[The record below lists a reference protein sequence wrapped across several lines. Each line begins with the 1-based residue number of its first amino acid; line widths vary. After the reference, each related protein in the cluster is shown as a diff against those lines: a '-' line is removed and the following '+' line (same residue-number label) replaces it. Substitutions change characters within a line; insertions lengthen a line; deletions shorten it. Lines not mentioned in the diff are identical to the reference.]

1 MTSVRASVED
11 LVLVTGATGG
21 VGQLVVGKLLL
32 RDVRVRILTRNAAK
46 ATKMFN
52 DRVEIVVGDIR
63 EPATLPAAVQDV
75 NYIICTTG
83 TTAFPSAKW
92 EFDSSPNLLEWGRI
106 FLDSAYRN
114 AKAKNTP
121 INVDAQG
128 VSNLVTAAPRNL
140 KQFVFV
146 SSMGVLRKDKPPF
159 SILNGFG
166 ILDAKQKGEEAII
179 SSGLPYTIIRPGR
192 LIDGPYT
199 SYDLNTLLKAKTE
212 GKLNVVLG
220 TGDTLSGDAS
230 RIDVAAAC
238 VESIFYSTAEG
249 QIFELANQGTR
260 AAVIDWETLFLN
272 YKTSNVN
279 NK

>member
-1 MTSVRASVED
+1 MTSVKALVED

-21 VGQLVVGKLLL
+21 VGQLVVGKLLEK
-32 RDVRVRILTRNAAK
+32 DVKVRILTRNAAK

-52 DRVEIVVGDIR
+52 DKVEIVIGDIR
-63 EPATLPAAVQDV
+63 QPDTLPTAVQDV
-75 NYIICTTG
+75 NYIISTTG
-83 TTAFPSAKW
+83 TTAFPSDKW
-92 EFDSSPNLLEWGRI
+92 EFDSSPNFLEWGRI
-106 FLDSAYRN
+106 FIDSDYRN
-114 AKAKNTP
+114 SKARNTP
-121 INVDAQG
+121 IIVDAQG
-128 VSNLVTAAPRNL
+128 VSNLVQAAPRNL

-146 SSMGVLRKDKPPF
+146 SSLGILRKDKPPF

-199 SYDLNTLLKAKTE
+199 SYDLNTLLKAKTQ

-220 TGDTLSGDAS
+220 KGDTLLGDAS

-238 VESIFYSTAEG
+238 VESIFYPSSQG
-249 QIFELANQGTR
+249 QIFELVNQGTR
-260 AAVIDWETLFLN
+260 PSIIDWKTLFSQL
-272 YKTSNVN
+272 
-279 NK
+279 